1 MQHSLPDTLPILPL
15 PPNQVLFPQLVISL
29 QLATRHAVA
38 LVRSV
43 IKVNSR
49 PVYAPK
55 ALTNESQSQDAAS
68 SSSTG
73 GASGSSALII
83 GCAPLKPVDALGMSS
98 DDGFNGVKPAGETTN
113 DSQGD
118 DSVSRDDESTAGK
131 DLKRSRKRKDWRNI
145 CRRQAAARGH
155 LRIRHRCPHRFLAV
169 LEGLS
174 RISIDPSSYPSPA
187 LSAFYT
193 ARITHLPDPAPLSPS
208 HSALLARLRTASTAL
223 LDTLESTDPLPP
235 LFDRKLRTLLSR
247 LSPASAATLVDSLVA
262 SLPISSTSGIT
273 HSDKCAILAVA
284 SSIDRVEKG
293 VEILGRANESLK
305 LAKRI
310 TERVDKTLNR
320 RQREYVLMQ
329 QLLAIKQELDDL
341 SAQDTSSTSRMPVKL
356 GGGTARRTKLPVE
369 KGMRPVVEDEE
380 EDEVAELGKK
390 VNEKAFSD
398 EARIVALR
406 ELKRLKKTP
415 QQGAEY
421 GVIRN
426 YLDTLLSLPWTS
438 ADATPLP
445 LSRDFIAQARKK
457 LDEDH
462 YGLTK
467 IKKRLLEWLAVLR
480 LQQEQ
485 YELEHPAPLAPHAGS
500 LPSPLAPLTDDSST
514 STALVPYAPPSSSS
528 PTLPS
533 SARPP
538 PPSSKSPIILLHG
551 PPGVGK
557 TSIARSL
564 AEAMGRKFVRI
575 SLGGVRDEAEIR
587 GHRRTYVGAMV
598 GKIVAAL
605 RKAGTSN
612 PVILLDEID
621 KMGHASHHGDPSAAM
636 LEVLDPEQNWCF
648 EDHYL
653 GVPFV
658 FFPPPSPHRE
668 TELFHCSRPSSID
681 LSAVLFI
688 ATANSLDTISD
699 PLYDRMEAVELSGY
713 VHDEKLHIAR
723 HKLLPKQLSAN
734 SLTPSLVSLSDS
746 TLLHLITR
754 YTREAGVRSLE
765 RQLGAVCRAKVVEY
779 AEARDKVLESG
790 TSVGVEDVVS
800 KGYKVEVDEAELER
814 ILGRPRLEEEET
826 DGELR
831 VGVATGLAYQGS
843 GNGGI
848 LHIETTL
855 MPGTG
860 LFHLTGQLGDVISES
875 ARLAFAWVR
884 AHAYELGIA
893 PRSDDNVFKNV
904 DVHLHLPAGSIKKD
918 GPSAGVAMVVAMV
931 SLRCG
936 HVHGGLSFCS
946 RGQTVRSIP
955 PTRGLAMTGEITL
968 RGNVTPVGGIKEKVL
983 AAHRAGIT
991 KIVLPLKNR
1000 QDVEADLPASVKDS
1014 VEFVFVRTI
1023 EDALEA
1029 SLPQLN
1035 LLDGPRR
1042 RARFADSR
1050 L

>member
-43 IKVNSR
+43 IK
-49 PVYAPK
+49 
-55 ALTNESQSQDAAS
+55 DAAS

-131 DLKRSRKRKDWRNI
+131 DLKVIRLPSDHGSVNMGGTSADGRPRPEDI
-145 CRRQAAARGH
+145 YEFGTAARIVRLERLSSGG
-155 LRIRHRCPHRFLAV
+155 FLAV

-223 LDTLESTDPLPP
+223 LETLESTDPLPP

-284 SSIDRVEKG
+284 SSVDRVEKG

-341 SAQDTSSTSRMPVKL
+341 SAQDTSSTGRMPVKL

-380 EDEVAELGKK
+380 EDEVAELEKK

-398 EARIVALR
+398 EARTVALR

-485 YELEHPAPLAPHAGS
+485 YELEHPAPLAPQAGS
-500 LPSPLAPLTDDSST
+500 LPSPLAPSTDDSST

-533 SARPP
+533 SARSP

-653 GVPFV
+653 GVP
-658 FFPPPSPHRE
+658 
-668 TELFHCSRPSSID
+668 ID

-931 SLRCG
+931 SLM
-936 HVHGGLSFCS
+936 
-946 RGQTVRSIP
+946 RSIP
-955 PTRGLAMTGEITL
+955 PRRGLAMTGEITL

-1000 QDVEADLPASVKDS
+1000 QDVEADLPASVKGS

-1035 LLDGPRR
+1035 LPDGPRR